1 VTAETK
7 DSILGIMERWGFPTL
22 VALGLAYFIRQ
33 DLLIPL
39 LDEHRLTLKE
49 VRETQRE
56 IADAVNE
63 QTRLLV
69 AIQSGKP
76 TPQMRT
82 VDVTE
87 PDAGKN

>member
-1 VTAETK
+1 MTTETK
-7 DSILGIMERWGFPTL
+7 DTLVGIMERWGFPTL
-22 VALGLAYFIRQ
+22 VALGLAFFIRQ
-33 DLLIPL
+33 DLLMPL
-39 LDEHRLTLKE
+39 LEEHRLTLKE

-63 QTRLLV
+63 QTRLLI

-76 TPQMRT
+76 APQMRT

-87 PDAGKN
+87 PDDGQN